1 MSKAADD
8 NWGAVWSRESE
19 MECRVALQVIAS
31 CVYDHWRDVI
41 DRRSKTAS
49 GRWVEGIG
57 LGDIHDIW
65 NYMYDDMKA
74 LYTLEKLVNNHY
86 STRIFDSK
94 QKEAEEDAESPED
107 DESGEGDENTEVP
120 Y

>member
-1 MSKAADD
+1 MSKSADE
-8 NWGAVWSRESE
+8 NWGTLWSRESE
-19 MECRVALQVIAS
+19 MKCGVALQVLAS

-65 NYMYDDMKA
+65 NFMYEDMKA
-74 LYTLEKLVNNHY
+74 LYTLEKLVNNEYH
-86 STRIFDSK
+86 TAIIDRPVPGEDP
-94 QKEAEEDAESPED
+94 EAEEGTTDDDD
-107 DESGEGDENTEVP
+107 DEEGR
-120 Y
+120 

>member
-1 MSKAADD
+1 
-8 NWGAVWSRESE
+8 
-19 MECRVALQVIAS
+19 
-31 CVYDHWRDVI
+31 
-41 DRRSKTAS
+41 
-49 GRWVEGIG
+49 
-57 LGDIHDIW
+57 
-65 NYMYDDMKA
+65 MYDDMKA